1 MKTEEDF
8 LKDKPALLKWF
19 ERLEC
24 EQMVMI
30 VMQEYSDYVLSEK
43 MPDIKEKANKF
54 DDIEKFVDDIYEKES
69 DYLYTIGKFVAKI
82 IGYS

>member
-8 LKDKPALLKWF
+8 LKDKPALLEWF
-19 ERLEC
+19 KSFNC

-30 VMQEYSDYVLSEK
+30 VMKEYSDYVLNEK

>member
-1 MKTEEDF
+1 MKTEEEF
-8 LKDKPALLKWF
+8 LKDKPALLEWF
-19 ERLEC
+19 KSFNC

-30 VMQEYSDYVLSEK
+30 VMKEYSDYVLSKK
-43 MPDIKEKANKF
+43 MPSQKEKANKF